1 MGHMMSKR
9 GRPRKKINGLAE
21 SLVRQYWRGTSAK
34 YYDKKREE
42 ILTRSS
48 MKHMIKNLEDLVV
61 KQCVERIMEEEK

>member
-1 MGHMMSKR
+1 MGHMMSRR

-21 SLVRQYWRGTSAK
+21 RLVREYWRGKSAK

-42 ILTRSS
+42 ILDRSCV
-48 MKHMIKNLEDLVV
+48 KNMINTLEDLVV